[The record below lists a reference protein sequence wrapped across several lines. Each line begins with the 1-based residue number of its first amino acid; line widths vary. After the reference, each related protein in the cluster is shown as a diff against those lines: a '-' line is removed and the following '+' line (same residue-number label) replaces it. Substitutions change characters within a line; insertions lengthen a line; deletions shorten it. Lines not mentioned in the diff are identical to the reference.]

1 MRPLGRFFMLVLHWF
16 VRVDQ
21 KRFQSGKEA
30 THVPT
35 AGVTDDGSMQ
45 VGIATIIR
53 EDGRLDVLG

>member
-1 MRPLGRFFMLVLHWF
+1 MLVLHWF

-53 EDGRLDVLG
+53 EDGRLNVLG

>member
-1 MRPLGRFFMLVLHWF
+1 MLVLHWF

-30 THVPT
+30 THVLT
-35 AGVTDDGSMQ
+35 MGVTPDGAMQ
-45 VGIATIIR
+45 AGMATIIR